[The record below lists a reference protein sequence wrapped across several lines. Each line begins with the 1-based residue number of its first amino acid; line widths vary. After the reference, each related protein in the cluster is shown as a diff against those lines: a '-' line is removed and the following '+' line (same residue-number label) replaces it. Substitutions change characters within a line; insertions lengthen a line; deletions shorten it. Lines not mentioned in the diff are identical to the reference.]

1 MAISNNEISEIFE
14 QVANLLEIQGANLFR
29 VRAYRHVAAII
40 RDLSFDL
47 ASFVHENNDL
57 TTLPGVGQD
66 LASKILEIVKTGKS
80 SMLKELQ
87 QEIPAGLNDFM
98 SISGLGA
105 KRVKELYEQLGVKNL
120 SELEAAAKAGRIE
133 KLEGF
138 GTKTQEIILRG
149 IKHVRDQSGRLLFIT
164 AKRMVDQ
171 LLDYLQKNNMVQEA
185 IAAGSVRRKKETI
198 GDLDILVIGEEAEKI
213 IDYFVKYEEVKEIIA
228 KGDTKCSVI
237 LRSGLQVDMRVM
249 SRESYGAA
257 LFYFT
262 GSKEHGIAIRK
273 IALQK
278 GLKINEYGVFKAKK
292 NIASTTEKKVYAAVG
307 LPYIEPELRENRGE
321 IEAAFH
327 NALPKLITLQDIKG
341 DLHLHTAKSDGSNT
355 LEEMAKAAV
364 IRGYEY
370 IGITDHSRHLT
381 IANGLDVKDVMAQ
394 IKLIDKLNAQF
405 KNITILKSIEVDIL
419 EDGSLDLPDSIL
431 QELDYTVCSIHHKFK
446 LTKKQQTERV
456 IRAMDNKYFNIL
468 AHPTGRILRERE
480 PYEIDIEL
488 VLQAAKE
495 RNCIL
500 ELNSHP
506 NRLDLHDINCKLAKD
521 MGIKIA
527 ISTDAHSTDALLHMQ
542 YGINQARRGWLEKYD
557 VINTYSLA
565 QLKKT
570 FRARR

>member
-1 MAISNNEISEIFE
+1 MTISNNEISEIFE
-14 QVANLLEIQGANLFR
+14 KVANLLEIQGANLFR

-66 LASKILEIVKTGKS
+66 LASKILEIVRTGKC

-138 GTKTQEIILRG
+138 GVKTQEIILRG
-149 IKHVRDQSGRLLFIT
+149 IKQVRDQSGRLLFIT

-171 LLDYLQKNNMVQEA
+171 LLGYLQKNNMVQEA

-237 LRSGLQVDMRVM
+237 LRSGLQVDLRVM

-262 GSKEHGIAIRK
+262 GSKEHGIAIRR
-273 IALQK
+273 IAVQK

-292 NIASTTEKKVYAAVG
+292 NIASTTEKEVYAAVG

-327 NALPKLITLQDIKG
+327 NVLPKLITLQDIKG
-341 DLHLHTAKSDGSNT
+341 DLHMHTAKSDGSNT
-355 LEEMAKAAV
+355 IEEMAKAAV
-364 IRGYEY
+364 SRGYEY

-381 IANGLDVKDVMAQ
+381 IAHGLDVKDVMAQ
-394 IKLIDKLNAQF
+394 IKLIDRLNAQL
-405 KNITILKSIEVDIL
+405 KNLIILKSIEVDIL

-542 YGINQARRGWLEKYD
+542 YGINQARRGWLEKAD